1 MQVDASHVP
10 LARMVIVFC
19 ALLILGLCLT
29 LPLFK
34 FKWRKFMKSSL
45 FVKILFW
52 IPIFLV
58 FVASL
63 YMANSGRLAVL
74 IALISAV
81 LIEQYI
87 VASNHNKHRRLIAAY
102 FVIYYF
108 ALLHFMLIEVYYAD
122 YFINLMVTLAFAS
135 VLADV
140 VAFFLGNYF
149 GRHKLPDAL
158 NNKKSWEGVFGQFLG
173 AFLGV
178 VLVNAFIVP
187 VVSVWLFLAIGLGT
201 AAGDLTNS
209 YIKRKVGIKDWSK
222 AIPGHGGFTDRLCSL
237 AGSAVFMYYF
247 LNVTGVL

>member
-1 MQVDASHVP
+1 MPVDASYVP
-10 LARMVIVFC
+10 LASMVIVFGV
-19 ALLILGLCLT
+19 LLILGLGLT

-34 FKWRKFMKSSL
+34 FNWRKFVKSSL
-45 FVKILFW
+45 FIKILLW

-58 FVASL
+58 FVAGL
-63 YMANSGRLAVL
+63 YMANSGRLALL

-87 VASNHNKHRRLIAAY
+87 VASNHKKHRRLIAGY
-102 FVIYYF
+102 FALYYV
-108 ALLHFMLIEVYYAD
+108 ALLHFMLIEVYYSD
-122 YFINLMVTLAFAS
+122 YFINLMITLAFAS

-149 GRHKLPDAL
+149 GRHKLPEAL

-173 AFLGV
+173 ALLGV
-178 VLVNAFIVP
+178 VIVNTFIVP
-187 VVSVWLFLAIGLGT
+187 VASIWLFLAIGLGT
-201 AAGDLTNS
+201 SAGDLANS
-209 YIKRKVGIKDWSK
+209 YVKRKVGIKDWSE